1 MSSKHRL
8 LMNTVRSRQGHELAS
23 IGNETRTAPAAGV
36 LLHSIPDAGLR
47 LGVSESTI
55 WRMIRDQLIVT
66 THIRRR
72 TMIAEVE
79 LQRYVAQAAAA
90 SPTEVAALR
99 SAEATI
105 SNSRS
110 AGEFMD
116 NEMMEYLKYLKNRVW

>member
-1 MSSKHRL
+1 
-8 LMNTVRSRQGHELAS
+8 
-23 IGNETRTAPAAGV
+23 
-36 LLHSIPDAGLR
+36 
-47 LGVSESTI
+47 
-55 WRMIRDQLIVT
+55 MIRDQLIVT